1 MYQLQNANHIKEP
14 NCIFTNF
21 ISASKSTTMKRTNF
35 LLLIAS
41 LLPMTFVSCDESKDS
56 PDISGSSIHVD
67 PQELSFS
74 KSGGAKTISV
84 EGGSTVSAEV
94 DVDWLSVS
102 CSQGTPASVAITAQE
117 NSSFDSRSAT
127 VTIKCGGAE
136 TSVPVYQSPEDLLE
150 PDDDTNKRIVL
161 QAYMPNGDGATF
173 FATYYANGTPDIELP
188 WWIKEVST
196 VDADETYKHKSE
208 FLVLKNY
215 GVERFGKVVF
225 TLGDKSFACQV
236 QQSATTFDFSDVSK
250 TAIEVSDAIKCGWT
264 FTGLD
269 DVDALASLEQ
279 GVLDTVALA
288 GINAVRIPC
297 NFLSSDNSVSELTL
311 NNLSA
316 AVKAITSHK
325 VGDEAM
331 FAIVS
336 VKDDGWLSD
345 HVNSSDIDDLVKTF
359 DLVWSQVANEL
370 IECDYHVIFEGY
382 DHIDVTATSTDAMYK
397 RLNEA
402 FVDAVRH
409 TGANNFKRCLI
420 IPSGDQ
426 IHGVYVSQPE
436 NDENPDRLMASF
448 SLSHPLDYTVPTF
461 TKSFWGNEYMT
472 IGGDNWSQMFTEDNI
487 TSTFSYIRNK
497 WPRIP
502 IVLNSCGT
510 VAHSSLNGK
519 DDACVSSE
527 AAYIKCVS
535 SAAASQYFTPILYD
549 DGVCAVKSYGVFSLT
564 DANNRTKRQ
573 KYIQAFVEGAGGT
586 YEFSK

>member
-1 MYQLQNANHIKEP
+1 
-14 NCIFTNF
+14 
-21 ISASKSTTMKRTNF
+21 MKRTNF
-35 LLLIAS
+35 LILVAS
-41 LLPMTFVSCDESKDS
+41 LMPMFFTSCDESKDS
-56 PDISGSSIHVD
+56 PDISDSNINVE
-67 PQELSFS
+67 PQEITFA
-74 KSGGAKTISV
+74 KSGGSKSITV
-84 EGGSTVSAEV
+84 EGGATVSAEA

-102 CSQGTPASVAITAQE
+102 CSQGTPASVVVVAE
-117 NSSFDSRSAT
+117 VNSSYDSRTAT
-127 VTIKCGGAE
+127 VTIHSGGAQA
-136 TSVPVYQSPEDLLE
+136 TIPVSQSPEDLLE

-173 FATYYANGTPDIELP
+173 FASYYANGTPEIELP

-196 VDADETYKHKSE
+196 VDAGDTYKYKTE

-215 GVERFGKVVF
+215 GVERSGKVIF
-225 TLGDKSFACQV
+225 TLGDKTFACQV

-264 FTGLD
+264 FTGLE
-269 DVDALASLEQ
+269 DVNAVASLEQ

-297 NFLSSDNSVSELTL
+297 NFLSSDNSVSSLTL
-311 NNLSA
+311 SSLSA
-316 AVKAITSHK
+316 AVKSITSHK
-325 VGDEAM
+325 VGEDAM
-331 FAIVS
+331 YAIVS
-336 VKDDGWLSD
+336 IKDDGWLSE

-359 DLVWSQVANEL
+359 DLVWTQIANEL
-370 IECDYHVIFEGY
+370 MECDYHVIFEGY
-382 DHIDVTATSTDAMYK
+382 DHIDVTATSTDAMFK

-448 SLSHPLDYTVPTF
+448 SLSHPLDYTLPTF
-461 TKSFWGNEYMT
+461 TKKFWGDEYKT
-472 IGGDNWSQMFTEDNI
+472 IGGDDWSQTFTEDNI
-487 TSTFSYIRNK
+487 TSTFSYIRAK

-527 AAYIKCVS
+527 ASYIKYVS
-535 SAAASQYFTPILYD
+535 SAAANQYFTPILYD

-564 DANNRTKRQ
+564 DPSNRTQRQ
-573 KYIQAFVEGAGGT
+573 RYVQAFVEGAGGT
-586 YEFSK
+586 YASTK